1 MKKLLPIILLI
12 IGVLVAIGVF
22 LLMKNKNAKTSEGQ
36 GTDTEESVA
45 EISLDKRPIVSL
57 TPTSDGHYLKLEIKK
72 IVIDAA
78 TLDYELTYKVPD
90 GRTQG
95 VPGAV
100 KLTTKDDI
108 TKELLLGSESSGKFR
123 YDEGVETGQLVLRF
137 RDANGKL
144 VAKFSTDFNLVA
156 PGRDIVSSDG
166 DFKLTLDKPVAKTYF
181 VVMDTVGYPGTEK
194 LNDSAKLYGL
204 FCSDNKKYAGSVEI
218 AGSKAQYWD
227 GSAWSSEFESVG
239 SGVFTPVM

>member
-1 MKKLLPIILLI
+1 MKKFLPVILLVL
-12 IGVLVAIGVF
+12 GVLVAIGVF
-22 LLMKNKNAKTSEGQ
+22 FLMKNKNAKSSVDQE
-36 GTDTEESVA
+36 TDTEESVA
-45 EISLDKRPIVSL
+45 EVSLDKRPIVSL

-95 VPGAV
+95 VPGTV

-123 YDEGVETGQLVLRF
+123 YDEGVETGQLALRF

-156 PGRDIVSSDG
+156 PGKDVVSPEG
-166 DFKLTLDKPVAKTYF
+166 DFKLTLAKPATKTYF
-181 VVMDTVGYPGTEK
+181 VVMDTIGYPGNEK

-204 FCSDNKKYAGSVEI
+204 FVSDSKKYAGSVEI
-218 AGSKAQYWD
+218 AGSKARFWD

-239 SGVFTPVM
+239 SGIFTMP